1 MRPRSSTRIP
11 ASGRA
16 SSASSLSAASSVT
29 ALSLEAAADEIPRH
43 DDALDLTGAFADAPD
58 AQLAVPPLERQILGH
73 PRPAMDLHRPVDDTA
88 GRLRRDQ
95 FGHGGFGTELLAAVG
110 LGGGGERQ

>member
-16 SSASSLSAASSVT
+16 SSGTSVT

-73 PRPAMDLHRPVDDTA
+73 PRPAMDLHRPVNDTA

-95 FGHGGFGTELLAAVG
+95 LGHGGLGTELL
-110 LGGGGERQ
+110 